1 MTLGSMEMRMNS
13 MTSRPRGFRLT
24 MVALLWLGSSWPAKA
39 GGLEAGRPVDS
50 GRHNRTRVIVGSIL
64 NMEGFVE
71 EATDAAYD
79 AASQSFGNAG
89 ADGSGASDFD
99 VNAGYAL
106 LGLGVETLWKYVGFR
121 ADFLG
126 MKPKTDAVA
135 QRSYLIEVGD
145 VSYNGA
151 TYDSMVIPEGTAFTA
166 ELAGLLA
173 QLDLVVT
180 PVTINLGD
188 SARVTPWVGV
198 GLFAMFGAYDIDAGA
213 ARGVVRYPGV
223 SGAFVVGGHGEGTLG
238 GGLPEWLLGAEL
250 VLGAPDTLH
259 VVLQGQVGL
268 LAYDGSASYFTTSD
282 TRVDNASIDH
292 KHVRWRGFVE
302 IPLGDDGFMMQAGAQ
317 FEAIDSKVEITSSPT
332 VSGQSTAFDQA
343 VDFTMTTATG
353 FVGLVF

>member
-1 MTLGSMEMRMNS
+1 M
-13 MTSRPRGFRLT
+13 
-24 MVALLWLGSSWPAKA
+24 
-39 GGLEAGRPVDS
+39 
-50 GRHNRTRVIVGSIL
+50 
-64 NMEGFVE
+64 
-71 EATDAAYD
+71 
-79 AASQSFGNAG
+79 
-89 ADGSGASDFD
+89 
-99 VNAGYAL
+99 
-106 LGLGVETLWKYVGFR
+106 
-121 ADFLG
+121 
-126 MKPKTDAVA
+126 
-135 QRSYLIEVGD
+135 
-145 VSYNGA
+145 
-151 TYDSMVIPEGTAFTA
+151 
-166 ELAGLLA
+166 
-173 QLDLVVT
+173 
-180 PVTINLGD
+180 
-188 SARVTPWVGV
+188 
-198 GLFAMFGAYDIDAGA
+198 
-213 ARGVVRYPGV
+213 RYPGV

-343 VDFTMTTATG
+343 VGFTMTTATG